1 MPRSDSTIT
10 WRDVESSNVLRVG
23 WGRNGMF
30 VKFRSGRTYYY
41 RGVSRQ
47 RAVAMAYAP
56 SVGHYL
62 NTKIK
67 PHFTSSIVGGVW
79 VNQ

>member
-1 MPRSDSTIT
+1 MTESTIT
-10 WRDVESSNVLRVG
+10 WRDVESSNVARVG
-23 WGRNGMF
+23 WGRTGMF
-30 VKFRSGRTYYY
+30 VRFRSGTIYLY

-47 RAVAMAYAP
+47 RAVACAYAP

-67 PHFTSSIVGGVW
+67 PHF
-79 VNQ
+79 VNTRLVN